1 MFNLGSE
8 IFNIT
13 MVGITLGIVNKFLG
27 IFFEKKQRKLYSYI
41 PWMAFTIFQLFVEYN
56 KGIASIWTT
65 IISII
70 LVFLISVFNFQ
81 KSTKSKLF
89 IAILLYAVWTLIEM
103 LVFYCMSVFSIGKD
117 TFAILGSVISKIL
130 VIISI
135 YLFSVFW
142 KEKDNEQ
149 IPAKYYFI
157 LLFIPLGS
165 ICIAVDKFF
174 SVENNDG
181 ILSSMI
187 VFSILLLFNIIVF
200 EIYSKLAEKFI
211 LEKEK
216 TVYEQQINIMTRSTE
231 EQKEIMEEFREERHN
246 LVNELIVLRNS
257 AENDDNIN
265 VIDSLNHIIKGFV
278 VSEKIANSGNNVV
291 DAIINFKYTIAD
303 KEHIK
308 FNLKIFIP
316 EELPFHQCDIGIIL
330 GNAIDNAIEAVKNC
344 ASDKRNIDISMGI
357 KKEALIL
364 TVKNYYEHSLRK
376 DKKGN
381 LLSTKKHYNR
391 HGYGVKSIKRVAEQY
406 HGEVLVETENNEFV
420 LTVIMNIE
428 QD

>member
-1 MFNLGSE
+1 MFNWGSE

-13 MVGITLGIVNKFLG
+13 MVGITLWIVNKFLG
-27 IFFEKKQRKLYSYI
+27 IFFEKKQSKLYSYM
-41 PWMAFTIFQLFVEYN
+41 PWMAFAIFQLFVEYN

-89 IAILLYAVWTLIEM
+89 IAILLYAVWALIEM
-103 LVFYCMSVFSIGKD
+103 LAFYCMSVFSIGKD

-157 LLFIPLGS
+157 LLFILLGS
-165 ICIAVDKFF
+165 IGIAVDKFF

-216 TVYEQQINIMTRSTE
+216 TVYEQQIDIMSRSTE

-291 DAIINFKYTIAD
+291 DAIINFKYAIAD
-303 KEHIK
+303 KEQIK

-316 EELPFHQCDIGIIL
+316 DELPFHQCDIGIIL

-344 ASDKRNIDISMGI
+344 ALDKRNIDISMGI

-376 DKKGN
+376 DKNGN
-381 LLSTKKHYNR
+381 LLSTKEHYNR
-391 HGYGVKSIKRVAEQY
+391 HGYGVKSIKKVAEQY